1 MNEEYINKC
10 GKQIE
15 SFISISFDNVKVE
28 YVEPEE
34 VTARTTI
41 GFDAQEELERSDAS
55 EVYYRIQINN
65 VNRDNVFERSGTLIQ
80 YFTKL
85 IQDKMERNSPAP
97 DTIVIEAD
105 IPPQSVFNKPFVFY
119 VRSVI

>member
-15 SFISISFDNVKVE
+15 SFISRSFDDVKVE

-41 GFDAQEELERSDAS
+41 GFDAQKELERSDVC

-65 VNRDNVFERSGTLIQ
+65 VNKDDIFERKGTMVQ
-80 YFTKL
+80 HFREL
-85 IQDKMERNSPAP
+85 IQDKMERNSSAP

-105 IPPQSVFNKPFVFY
+105 VPPGYVVNKPFVFY